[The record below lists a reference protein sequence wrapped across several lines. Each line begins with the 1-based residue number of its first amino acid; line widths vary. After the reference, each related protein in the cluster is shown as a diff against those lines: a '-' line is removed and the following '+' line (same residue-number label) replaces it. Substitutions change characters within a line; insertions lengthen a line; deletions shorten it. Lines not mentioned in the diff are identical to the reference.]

1 MTDLQSFVREQYSRG
16 LINDAYIDKFTD
28 SSSMKVYRSAFT
40 HRTYEP
46 IVGEVI
52 EEHQERLEFL
62 GDVVVNHVVAWHI
75 HDRFPTIQSVKWLTR
90 IKHNLISK
98 KTLGMMA
105 YEAGF
110 EKHIRYGSKMKE
122 CIRENPDI
130 TSNVDYLSMLEDT
143 FEAFMAAI
151 VKAVNRHMGG
161 CGGYEVARRILDS
174 FLNVHDISLD
184 PKKVFDAITRLKEL
198 YESKNLGIKW
208 PIAQAYRK
216 TKLENG
222 NFEVIVYGWPQ
233 GDRKPVFQN
242 RVQLCRIIG
251 RTKDDTS
258 QAAAEKAIEILERT
272 YRISE
277 LPPNP
282 YKDKK

>member
-1 MTDLQSFVREQYSRG
+1 MTDLRAFVREQFSRG
-16 LINDAYIDKFTD
+16 LINAKYIDKFTD
-28 SSSMKVYRSAFT
+28 SSAMKVYRSAFT

-46 IVGEVI
+46 ISGEVVD
-52 EEHQERLEFL
+52 EHQERLEFL

-75 HDRFPTIQSVKWLTR
+75 HNRFPTIQSVKWLTR

-105 YEAGF
+105 YESGF
-110 EKHIRYGSKMKE
+110 EDHIRYGAKMKD
-122 CIRENPDI
+122 CIKENPDI

-151 VKAVNRHMGG
+151 AKVVNRVLGG
-161 CGGYEVARRILDS
+161 GGFEIAQRILDS

-233 GDRKPVFQN
+233 GDRRPTPQN
-242 RVQLCRIIG
+242 RVQLVKIVG
-251 RTKDDTS
+251 KTKDDTS
-258 QAAAEKAIEILERT
+258 QVAAEKAIEILERS